1 MSGRERLSALVSGGF
16 AGSALVL
23 SSLGLY
29 GLLALLVTER
39 TKEFGIRIALGARLG
54 RLKASVIAGGLRL
67 VVIGGVLGVGGSL
80 LLLRSF
86 ADLLFGVTPYDAS
99 TYATVLALLCAVAVL
114 ASFLPAS
121 RAARVEPLV
130 ALREE

>member
-1 MSGRERLSALVSGGF
+1 LSGLL
-16 AGSALVL
+16 L

-29 GLLALLVTER
+29 GLLAYLVAER

-54 RLKASVIAGGLRL
+54 TLTGSVVGGGLRL
-67 VVIGGVLGVGGSL
+67 AAIGAVIGVCASV

-86 ADLLFGVTPYDAS
+86 GTLLFGVTPYDVS
-99 TYATVLALLCAVAVL
+99 TYAAVVALLCVVAAVA
-114 ASFLPAS
+114 SYMPAR

-130 ALREE
+130 ALRQE